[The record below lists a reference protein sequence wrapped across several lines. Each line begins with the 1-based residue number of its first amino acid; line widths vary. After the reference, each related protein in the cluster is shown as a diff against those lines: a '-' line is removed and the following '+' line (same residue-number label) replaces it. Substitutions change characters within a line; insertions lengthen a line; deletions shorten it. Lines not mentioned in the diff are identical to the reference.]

1 MRRLLLSFSLFG
13 LALSVACG
21 GSSENSWSQTGA
33 VHAGEAG
40 QSSGGQSGVG
50 QGGGGASQAGAGQG
64 GNGGATTPKTCVG
77 RPLPKLIPPD
87 WVEWTGWS
95 CACSIYYPVGGPTAM
110 PTLEWASAGPLAEG
124 VVYERAVYP
133 SLGEAYWSSPGD
145 NDFRFPQFDVQRDV
159 QTQHPVVQVGF
170 VVPTPSEQNTTVH
183 FVLFD
188 LATNRPLSAMV
199 QSSTQ
204 DCDRPFEPRGYGGGR
219 QVIFLSDTF
228 KQAGPFP
235 TSVPTSGGWVSLDQ
249 GGGSP
254 SMGTRIEFPEPDF
267 PDLARPFASGVF
279 EWRTSG
285 FFYVPWGETASKL
298 KVSQPELVVREPGG
312 AALLSFPFQGVLPPV
327 VGWSPSTG
335 LVPQVFSPPQ
345 GKTDEGVA
353 TDGFDIVWDRI
364 PSDWKD
370 LSPGTMM
377 AAPFSLDPAVLAA
390 TAKAIKTTPRYSE
403 SAVGCGISAR
413 HLPSSHTL
421 EIVRLNDGGYWQ
433 IAATATEKRVPLF
446 LDCDTLYVK
455 IEETSGSFP
464 ERTLGR
470 IRLDSLGPPTLPN

>member
-1 MRRLLLSFSLFG
+1 
-13 LALSVACG
+13 V
-21 GSSENSWSQTGA
+21 
-33 VHAGEAG
+33 
-40 QSSGGQSGVG
+40 
-50 QGGGGASQAGAGQG
+50 
-64 GNGGATTPKTCVG
+64 
-77 RPLPKLIPPD
+77 
-87 WVEWTGWS
+87 
-95 CACSIYYPVGGPTAM
+95 
-110 PTLEWASAGPLAEG
+110 SAP
-124 VVYERAVYP
+124 
-133 SLGEAYWSSPGD
+133 
-145 NDFRFPQFDVQRDV
+145 
-159 QTQHPVVQVGF
+159 
-170 VVPTPSEQNTTVH
+170 
-183 FVLFD
+183 
-188 LATNRPLSAMV
+188 
-199 QSSTQ
+199 
-204 DCDRPFEPRGYGGGR
+204 
-219 QVIFLSDTF
+219 
-228 KQAGPFP
+228 
-235 TSVPTSGGWVSLDQ
+235 
-249 GGGSP
+249 
-254 SMGTRIEFPEPDF
+254 
-267 PDLARPFASGVF
+267 
-279 EWRTSG
+279 
-285 FFYVPWGETASKL
+285 
-298 KVSQPELVVREPGG
+298 
-312 AALLSFPFQGVLPPV
+312 FPFQGVLLPV